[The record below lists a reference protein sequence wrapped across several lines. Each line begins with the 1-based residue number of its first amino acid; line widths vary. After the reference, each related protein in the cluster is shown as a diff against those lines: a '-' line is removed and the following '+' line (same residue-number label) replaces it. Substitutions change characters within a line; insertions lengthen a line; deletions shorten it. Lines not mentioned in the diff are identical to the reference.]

1 MLVQCTKCNT
11 IFSIESIRDF
21 RNGCP
26 RCGYK
31 LFKLVDEEKKPL
43 LNVKIIEKGVFSIN
57 FGEPENRVIII
68 QSGNRYKILYLNSPA
83 KR

>member
-1 MLVQCTKCNT
+1 
-11 IFSIESIRDF
+11 
-21 RNGCP
+21 
-26 RCGYK
+26 
-31 LFKLVDEEKKPL
+31 VDEEKKPL